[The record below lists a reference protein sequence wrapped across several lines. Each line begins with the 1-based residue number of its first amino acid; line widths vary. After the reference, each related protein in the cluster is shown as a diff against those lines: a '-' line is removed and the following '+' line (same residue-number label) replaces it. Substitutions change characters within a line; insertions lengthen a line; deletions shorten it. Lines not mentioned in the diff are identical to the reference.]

1 MADVTQELMFELM
14 KRIHADIGDVKQA
27 QRDLQADFINMRGT
41 MVAMQSDIHNIY
53 GMLYRQDDRM
63 ERIEKRLD
71 LREFNEGHIVNALHI
86 SFNDLTNRL
95 DKLEK
100 YRNKT
105 IIPVCRTGQQS
116 SVAASKLKK
125 SGFGSWQRTR
135 ENLWSWT

>member
-71 LREFNEGHIVNALHI
+71 LREFNEGHSAYNPEA
-86 SFNDLTNRL
+86 
-95 DKLEK
+95 
-100 YRNKT
+100 
-105 IIPVCRTGQQS
+105 
-116 SVAASKLKK
+116 
-125 SGFGSWQRTR
+125 
-135 ENLWSWT
+135 

>member
-71 LREFNEGHIVNALHI
+71 LREFNEGHSPYNPDA
-86 SFNDLTNRL
+86 
-95 DKLEK
+95 
-100 YRNKT
+100 
-105 IIPVCRTGQQS
+105 
-116 SVAASKLKK
+116 
-125 SGFGSWQRTR
+125 
-135 ENLWSWT
+135 